1 MNVPVPEI
9 TRDVT
14 LGALRFMDE
23 LAMAC
28 VTEIR
33 LANNRRADIMAVSD
47 KGEIWI
53 IEVKSCRAD
62 YESDGKWHEYRPY
75 CDKFFFAVA
84 EGFPSELIPLDTGLI
99 IADQFG
105 GALVR
110 AAPEHK
116 LAAARR
122 KALTLKIAR
131 LAARRTMAAQL
142 ADPYGIHLPD
152 DASG

>member
-1 MNVPVPEI
+1 MSFSAPEI

-14 LGALRFMDE
+14 LGALRLMHE
-23 LAMAC
+23 MAMAC

-33 LANNRRADIMAVSD
+33 LANNRRADIMAISD

-53 IEVKSCRAD
+53 IEIKSCRAD
-62 YESDGKWHEYRPY
+62 YESDGKWHEYRPF

-84 EGFPSELIPLDTGLI
+84 ESFPSELIPLDTGLI

-110 AAPEHK
+110 SAPEHK
-116 LAAARR
+116 LVAARR
-122 KALTLKIAR
+122 KALTLKLAR
-131 LAARRTMAAQL
+131 LAAQRSMAVQL

-152 DASG
+152 ETSG